1 MCLGI
6 KVYVKRRVASFL
18 RLDSL
23 SVVVTAVVVTVACS
37 AGSPQLANVLFD
49 VEHVTSWIQ
58 LCQISHPDVRMTHR
72 HVSRKTQVAESLLFS
87 VSC

>member
-6 KVYVKRRVASFL
+6 KAYVKRRVANFL

-23 SVVVTAVVVTVACS
+23 SVVVAAVVVAVAAVACS

-49 VEHVTSWIQ
+49 VEHVTSWI
-58 LCQISHPDVRMTHR
+58 
-72 HVSRKTQVAESLLFS
+72 
-87 VSC
+87 